1 MINITDKKNCCGCFA
16 CSQICPKQCIEMK
29 PDEEGFFYPHVNE
42 GICINCGL
50 CEKVCPELD
59 QNKLD
64 NWKSPKV
71 YEAYSKDEEIRI
83 MSTSG
88 GLFSILANQMYN
100 EGAYVGGAV
109 YDDNFRLKLFVSNNR
124 DDLNKIRGSKYIQAE
139 VNDTFVQ
146 VKGLLDRGE
155 KVFLCSNPCQVFA
168 LKKYLRKD
176 YPNLYTCDILCKG
189 VPSYKFLESYLDY
202 QSSKYGSK
210 VKSLQ
215 FKYKDDKYVW
225 GWLGTK
231 IVFENGKQY
240 LKYGG
245 EDAFMTAF
253 LRTGFTVRP
262 SCIECHF
269 KDFPRYAD
277 VSLGDFWGIQNYSD
291 QDTRKGI
298 SLVLVNSHKGK
309 ELLEKV
315 KDNIYL
321 AEHTLEKATKL
332 NIHLIQPYDP
342 ATGYSERERKQF
354 YDDLDLHG
362 FRYVEKKYLS
372 YLYETKL
379 RKGFKLLKKIISDQS
394 ICSLFNNIKY
404 NYFSKQIIR
413 YGTKS
418 IIWNYRGSLISM
430 EPNSF
435 IELKAPLIVGQKRVN
450 GNRVSTRIQMDRYC
464 RLTVNGTFCVNE
476 GAYIWITKSGH
487 LTLNGG
493 FINEG
498 VTITCSSEVYIGK
511 GANIARGAVI
521 RDYDGHYIEDIN
533 YRTSRPVRIGDNVW
547 IGYRA
552 MILKGVT
559 IGEGSIVAANSVV
572 TKDVPPHSIVAGN
585 PAKIIRTS
593 INWRDY
599 Q

>member
-176 YPNLYTCDILCKG
+176 YPNLYTCDIVCKG
-189 VPSYKFLESYLDY
+189 VPPYKFLKSYLDY

-215 FKYKDDKYVW
+215 FKYKDEKFVW

-231 IVFENGKQY
+231 IEFENGKRY

-253 LRTGFTVRP
+253 LRTGFIVRP
-262 SCIECHF
+262 SCVECHF

-277 VSLGDFWGIQNYSD
+277 ISLGDFWGIQNYTK
-291 QDTRKGI
+291 QDTKKGI
-298 SLVLVNSHKGK
+298 SLVLINNSKGK
-309 ELLEKV
+309 QLFDKV
-315 KDNIYL
+315 SNKIYY
-321 AEHTLEKATKL
+321 AEHNVEKAIKG

-342 ATGYSERERKQF
+342 ATGYSERVRKQF
-354 YDDLDLHG
+354 FKDLELRG
-362 FRYVEKKYLS
+362 FLYVEKKYLS
-372 YLYETKL
+372 HLYQTRLK
-379 RKGFKLLKKIISDQS
+379 KGIALLKEIINGQS
-394 ICSLFNNIKY
+394 ICSLIKNVKY
-404 NYFSKQIIR
+404 NLFSNKITR
-413 YGTKS
+413 KGLKS
-418 IIWNYRGSLISM
+418 VIWNYSDVLISM
-430 EPNSF
+430 KPYSS
-435 IELKAPLIVGQKRVN
+435 IELNAPLVIGKKRIN
-450 GNRVSTRIQMDRYC
+450 GNVVSTRLQMDRYC
-464 RLTVNGTFCVNE
+464 KLTVNGTFCINE
-476 GAYIWITKSGH
+476 GAYIWITKSGQ
-487 LTLNGG
+487 LTLDGG

-498 VTITCSSEVYIGK
+498 ATITCASEIHIGK

-521 RDYDGHYIEDIN
+521 RDFDGHYIEDLK
-533 YRTSRPVRIGDNVW
+533 YRTYRPVWIGDNVW

-552 MILKGVT
+552 MVLKGVT
-559 IGEGSIVAANSVV
+559 IGDGAIVAANSVV
-572 TKDVPPHSIVAGN
+572 TKDVPPHCIVAGN
-585 PAKIIRTS
+585 PAKVIREN
-593 INWRDY
+593 INWREY